1 MLKYLGVNSEENIE
15 LSNKL
20 NSNYSIFRVQ
30 MELID
35 ENFIG
40 YLFVKML
47 NCAFSDIFRG
57 QMERTR
63 LRQGWQMDRW
73 ENYFGFAIIIILVTI
88 ITLKMIMVIIVEFYQ
103 HHHDHNIPISI
114 IRNRIINT
122 ESHLMQTI
130 IVSISCS
137 IIIMLHRRHHRD
149 CHCHHVVY
157 QVRGKYGYYDP
168 EGVLRE
174 ASYGA
179 TKVVINMMVLT
190 MRTMKIIGIW
200 VLRLLKNIEKI
211 RDLL

>member
-149 CHCHHVVY
+149 CHRHHVVY